1 MTEQVTLASLQE
13 QVDALRAILADAPQ
27 TAGNLDASAALDALV
42 AENADLKTRVAKLEY
57 RVAILLRSIGEIET
71 AAASASTA
79 AADTVC
85 GVPLHFGAAAWEQ

>member
-1 MTEQVTLASLQE
+1 MAEQVTLASLQE

-27 TAGNLDASAALDALV
+27 TAGNPDASAALDALV

-57 RVAILLRSIGEIET
+57 RVTILLRSIGEIET

-79 AADTVC
+79 AAETVC
-85 GVPLHFGAAAWEQ
+85 GVPLHFGAAAWER